1 MWTAKINFE
10 NVDGG
15 MEDVGVQFWK
25 PNNVDLLEHLQ
36 QIIIYLDFII

>member
-15 MEDVGVQFWK
+15 MENVGVQFWK
-25 PNNVDLLEHLQ
+25 ANNQVDLL
-36 QIIIYLDFII
+36 DK